1 MAEEMLFT
9 VAGSVAMPAQMISL
23 EEAGLTERADL
34 QEWVLSNPAILGSAV
49 KVVTFDFEGLQ
60 SVATATRDR
69 ISVLGLGADGRLVV
83 AELKSGKQPDTEVA
97 AVKYAAVA
105 SRVLPESLAEHYARF
120 QSRRQT
126 VMTAEEALA
135 DLQAH
140 APDLSQESLRR
151 PRIVL
156 LARDFSPVLTA
167 SVVWLSEMGLD
178 ISLVQISAFRSYVYG
193 QAGQSN
199 VPMISVSKVYPLREV
214 EEFTISP
221 ERQLAKE
228 MAESKRRV
236 QDAST
241 VRRLVTSE
249 SVAEGTLFTLAP
261 RGDLGFDV
269 RTQLEEWLHA
279 DPVRRTAH
287 WQNRASAP
295 LVWDAD
301 KASYTPSGLVR
312 HIVEEATGIS
322 RDFYGT
328 QWWRDPA
335 GWTLVELAGPLSG
348 GKGALY
354 REYWS
359 RWLDRVR
366 VSHGHWTQ
374 MTTLPAQ
381 NFITLPSPIK
391 GTHYGL
397 AFAAGGRLRSDLYI
411 DAGSVEAST
420 GVFEMLQSQAG
431 FMEELYGAEL
441 SWERLPDRN
450 AYRIA
455 DYSEGDVTTVED
467 HDFYIDWMVDAQE
480 RLRRAVDGVLQRSD
494 PPDPNWSRR
503 DED

>member
-1 MAEEMLFT
+1 
-9 VAGSVAMPAQMISL
+9 
-23 EEAGLTERADL
+23 
-34 QEWVLSNPAILGSAV
+34 
-49 KVVTFDFEGLQ
+49 
-60 SVATATRDR
+60 
-69 ISVLGLGADGRLVV
+69 
-83 AELKSGKQPDTEVA
+83 
-97 AVKYAAVA
+97 
-105 SRVLPESLAEHYARF
+105 
-120 QSRRQT
+120 
-126 VMTAEEALA
+126 
-135 DLQAH
+135 
-140 APDLSQESLRR
+140 
-151 PRIVL
+151 
-156 LARDFSPVLTA
+156 
-167 SVVWLSEMGLD
+167 
-178 ISLVQISAFRSYVYG
+178 
-193 QAGQSN
+193 
-199 VPMISVSKVYPLREV
+199 
-214 EEFTISP
+214 
-221 ERQLAKE
+221 
-228 MAESKRRV
+228 
-236 QDAST
+236 
-241 VRRLVTSE
+241 
-249 SVAEGTLFTLAP
+249 LAP

-269 RTQLEEWLHA
+269 RTQLEEWLHT

-312 HIVEEATGIS
+312 HIVEQATGIS

-359 RWLDRVR
+359 RWLDKVR

-420 GVFEMLQSQAG
+420 GVFEMLQSQAAL
-431 FMEELYGAEL
+431 MEEFYGAEL
-441 SWERLPDRN
+441 SWERLADRN
-450 AYRIA
+450 AYRVA

-480 RLRRAVDGVLQRSD
+480 RLRRAVDGVLQRSE

-503 DED
+503 DDG